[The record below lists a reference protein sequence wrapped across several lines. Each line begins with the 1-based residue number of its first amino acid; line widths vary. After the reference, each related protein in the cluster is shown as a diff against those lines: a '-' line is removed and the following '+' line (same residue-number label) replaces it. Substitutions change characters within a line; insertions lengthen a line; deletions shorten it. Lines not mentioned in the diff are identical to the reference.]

1 MGALQI
7 IFFPGG
13 FPEWQRLWNEEDLVK
28 SVTLHNC
35 VSLGKSFDLY
45 EIRFLYLKDKFLIS
59 IYLSTYMKHLMQCAS
74 CMGIWI
80 NEDWAT
86 VDSPVLRS
94 TVLHLLKTV
103 HCAFSYESEVL
114 DWVTLL
120 EAFQWCGPPHMTKT
134 ELSGHMGWVSVP
146 VPWWVIFLVDDQPFG
161 YTELNWY
168 EATGF
173 TTSQLREKQTLCSLC
188 GKRNIYEA
196 RFWDPNL
203 VLRVSLP
210 LAING
215 N

>member
-74 CMGIWI
+74 CIGIWI

-120 EAFQWCGPPHMTKT
+120 EAFQWCGPPHTTKT
-134 ELSGHMGWVSVP
+134 ELSGHMGGS
-146 VPWWVIFLVDDQPFG
+146 L
-161 YTELNWY
+161 
-168 EATGF
+168 
-173 TTSQLREKQTLCSLC
+173 SLC
-188 GKRNIYEA
+188 LGGSSS
-196 RFWDPNL
+196 WWMTSHL
-203 VLRVSLP
+203 VTLSWTGMRQRASPPVSLGKNK
-210 LAING
+210 LSVLCVENATYMRQDSGILT
-215 N
+215 